1 MGSCSQKS
9 QTEALVVEQGE
20 NHRVALIGRDLKDH
34 LAPNLHHGR
43 HLSLDQVVQGL
54 IFERF
59 QGGNIRS
66 LSEQPVPMPNHLHCK
81 EFLPYI

>member
-34 LAPNLHHGR
+34 LAPMPCC
-43 HLSLDQVVQGL
+43 GL
-54 IFERF
+54 VASH
-59 QGGNIRS
+59 QIR
-66 LSEQPVPMPNHLHCK
+66 
-81 EFLPYI
+81 LPRAPATWP